1 MSQSLAKMTRGN
13 RIPLSAIFPGW
24 ALVAAMSTLS
34 LGGCDS
40 GPQQAVEAPPPGVLV
55 AKVARRQMSD
65 TIDYI
70 GQTVAVN
77 DVSLRTQ
84 VEGYLLERTFIEG
97 QDVEAGAELFLID
110 PVLYEAGVAS
120 ADGAVA
126 QMRAAVTR
134 ADKDVSRYK
143 QLIKKQTVS
152 QQKLDEAQTELL
164 QTSANLK
171 SAEAQL
177 QKAKIDLS
185 HTIIKA
191 PFSGRIGRAYAS
203 VGDLVNPQT
212 GELARLVELDP
223 IYANFSVSEGDVIA
237 AKRSGRFSGAESE
250 LDSIEVRLRLPDGSM
265 YEHVGRVDFID
276 NVVDRKTGTIVMR
289 ARFDN
294 PQKLLVPG
302 LYVSTSLG
310 REETTD
316 KLVIPQAAVQEDQAG
331 PFVMVVAPDNRVELR
346 RITRGQAYAGEL
358 VVDAGL
364 EPDEQVIV
372 EGIQKVRP
380 GILVE
385 AKLAPRPSMQQS
397 SEAQSSEAQS
407 SEAQSTA
414 ADPGEAATGPP
425 SGGDESGER

>member
-1 MSQSLAKMTRGN
+1 MSET
-13 RIPLSAIFPGW
+13 
-24 ALVAAMSTLS
+24 V
-34 LGGCDS
+34 
-40 GPQQAVEAPPPGVLV
+40 
-55 AKVARRQMSD
+55 
-65 TIDYI
+65 DYI

-110 PVLYEAGVAS
+110 PVLYEAGVAA

-126 QMRAAVTR
+126 QMKAAVTR
-134 ADKDVSRYK
+134 ADKDVSRYQ
-143 QLIKKQTVS
+143 QLIKKQSVS
-152 QQKLDEAQTELL
+152 QQKLDEAQSELL

-177 QKAKIDLS
+177 QKAEIDLS

-212 GELARLVELDP
+212 GELARLVELNP

-237 AKRSGRFSGAESE
+237 AKRSGQLSGAESE
-250 LDSIEVRLRLPDGSM
+250 LDTIEVRLRLPDGSM

-294 PQKLLVPG
+294 PEKLLVPG

-331 PFVMVVAPDNRVELR
+331 AFVMVVAPDNRVELR
-346 RITRGQAYAGEL
+346 RITPGQAYAGEL
-358 VVDAGL
+358 VIAAGL

-380 GILVE
+380 GVLVD
-385 AKLAPRPSMQQS
+385 AKLAPRPSMQQGGEDGS
-397 SEAQSSEAQS
+397 
-407 SEAQSTA
+407 A
-414 ADPGEAATGPP
+414 AAEVGAAATAPS

>member
-1 MSQSLAKMTRGN
+1 
-13 RIPLSAIFPGW
+13 
-24 ALVAAMSTLS
+24 
-34 LGGCDS
+34 
-40 GPQQAVEAPPPGVLV
+40 
-55 AKVARRQMSD
+55 MSD

-407 SEAQSTA
+407 SEAQSSEAQSSEAQSSEAQSSEAQSSEAQSSEAQSSEAQSSEAQSSEAQSTA